1 MNEEELNALGYAK
14 VFDYTSFSHENNVNV
29 IPEDSFKKLVRDT
42 FKVITDVLRETYGPY
57 GSDIMISDQNE
68 TTTTKD
74 GYNIFNAIG
83 FSHQYKQK
91 VYLAIKKIIDRV
103 NHNVGDGT
111 TSCILLAEKIFNRV
125 APLLKTP
132 DDKRNIKKVLDM
144 IEDSL
149 QMVDDTNDI
158 VKPLTES
165 SLKNLIMLAS
175 NYDEKLTDTL
185 IQALEPEVDLDGNIK
200 SMRNVIPDTST
211 TYETSANVSYEI
223 DYLPGDYRCR
233 VDMNNNDIALVFS
246 VPSKVKVVVYDNVFG
261 EPEWHNL
268 MEEYDKD
275 TPTLVVARGFSH
287 VFMDNVYVRYLK
299 QRQMANVGPSIFI
312 CQMRG
317 DFVQDELHDFAAVVG
332 TDVRTAHSSTVN
344 HDELPWA
351 VVEVY
356 KYNCLCVHDASMP
369 ADYVHDL
376 EIEYESEKSYVRK
389 TILKDRIRAL
399 SLQQKDSIV
408 SVKAGTSLELKMT
421 ADKIDDCVAIAKSAF
436 DHGIVPNLLFYG
448 NDRID
453 QMLSAVSEKFASFGT
468 GVISAIEEAIA
479 DLFLDIY
486 ESKHGK
492 ILVSDETNEIAQL
505 MLDFYNN
512 NDGDAS
518 FNIITDELVRM
529 ETLPT
534 SAQYD
539 IEVLVAA
546 ISIVK
551 YLLASR
557 ALIFDACLMPA
568 QGDQGRYVRTDEM

>member
-1 MNEEELNALGYAK
+1 MPTQG
-14 VFDYTSFSHENNVNV
+14 
-29 IPEDSFKKLVRDT
+29 
-42 FKVITDVLRETYGPY
+42 
-57 GSDIMISDQNE
+57 DQ
-68 TTTTKD
+68 
-74 GYNIFNAIG
+74 G
-83 FSHQYKQK
+83 
-91 VYLAIKKIIDRV
+91 R
-103 NHNVGDGT
+103 
-111 TSCILLAEKIFNRV
+111 
-125 APLLKTP
+125 
-132 DDKRNIKKVLDM
+132 
-144 IEDSL
+144 
-149 QMVDDTNDI
+149 
-158 VKPLTES
+158 
-165 SLKNLIMLAS
+165 
-175 NYDEKLTDTL
+175 
-185 IQALEPEVDLDGNIK
+185 
-200 SMRNVIPDTST
+200 
-211 TYETSANVSYEI
+211 
-223 DYLPGDYRCR
+223 
-233 VDMNNNDIALVFS
+233 
-246 VPSKVKVVVYDNVFG
+246 
-261 EPEWHNL
+261 
-268 MEEYDKD
+268 
-275 TPTLVVARGFSH
+275 
-287 VFMDNVYVRYLK
+287 
-299 QRQMANVGPSIFI
+299 
-312 CQMRG
+312 
-317 DFVQDELHDFAAVVG
+317 
-332 TDVRTAHSSTVN
+332 
-344 HDELPWA
+344 
-351 VVEVY
+351 
-356 KYNCLCVHDASMP
+356 
-369 ADYVHDL
+369 
-376 EIEYESEKSYVRK
+376 YVRK

-557 ALIFDACLMPA
+557 ALIFDACLMPT